1 MNRPVNMTAKANRPV
16 LWFVTLALWILSST
30 APAELLRV
38 RSDPIFALITQS
50 VNAELDFAWG
60 EHRTWALGLYYRDG
74 DDVLFDS
81 ARVFSPALR
90 VDFYSAG
97 PRQHGWHPHVMVQ
110 TDFSSAQDNDVQ
122 GSVRVKARQAYQWVW
137 DPLSLSLGLGVQ
149 SGFGDYFSA
158 LACYLCPT
166 YEFSVGWQP

>member
-1 MNRPVNMTAKANRPV
+1 MNTPGNTPKLPNNW
-16 LWFVTLALWILSST
+16 LLAAILILLLTSSST
-30 APAELLRV
+30 HAELLRV
-38 RSDPIFALITQS
+38 RTDPIFALTTQS

-60 EHRTWALGLYYRDG
+60 EHRTWALGFYYRDG
-74 DDVLFDS
+74 DGLLFDS

-97 PRQHGWHPHVMVQ
+97 PRQQGWHPHLMVQ
-110 TDFSSAQDNDVQ
+110 TDFSSTQNNDMQ
-122 GSVRVKARQAYQWVW
+122 WSVRVKARQAYQWVW
-137 DPLSLSLGLGVQ
+137 NPLSLSLGLGVQ

-166 YEFSVGWQP
+166 YEFSVGWQR